1 MFFLHKC
8 KDIVLR
14 HGSTLRVC
22 YISEKPL
29 FQRGTMNYAEIH
41 YVMLSLDGT
50 KRARSKY
57 FDVTV
62 RLLISTITIRI
73 KNKKENV
80 AASEWMNDNH
90 LTQLLVFLID
100 CAGFLL
106 HVTSSWFACSK
117 SKTLNL
123 FYCFVFDVPR

>member
-1 MFFLHKC
+1 
-8 KDIVLR
+8 
-14 HGSTLRVC
+14 
-22 YISEKPL
+22 
-29 FQRGTMNYAEIH
+29 MNNAEIH

-80 AASEWMNDNH
+80 AASE
-90 LTQLLVFLID
+90 
-100 CAGFLL
+100 
-106 HVTSSWFACSK
+106 
-117 SKTLNL
+117 
-123 FYCFVFDVPR
+123 